1 MQPLIVRSDPINSRS
16 KGSPTIKGGLC
27 IWTLSLGG
35 GAATRMVHVLMA
47 IFLSVVATEN
57 GKVGPQ
63 KYPKQSTGV
72 CVCMLTRFLWASL
85 KESVVKATNKRPRL
99 EILERSEEETGTL
112 TNWTR
117 GSGSSLCGSPHLQ
130 KELNPFSFSLIFQKD
145 IKLL

>member
-1 MQPLIVRSDPINSRS
+1 
-16 KGSPTIKGGLC
+16 
-27 IWTLSLGG
+27 
-35 GAATRMVHVLMA
+35 MVHVLMA
-47 IFLSVVATEN
+47 IFLSVVATES

-72 CVCMLTRFLWASL
+72 CVCMLRLTRFLWASL

-99 EILERSEEETGTL
+99 EILERLEEETGTL

>member
-1 MQPLIVRSDPINSRS
+1 MDFIPGR
-16 KGSPTIKGGLC
+16 GG
-27 IWTLSLGG
+27 GG
-35 GAATRMVHVLMA
+35 GATARMVHVLMA
-47 IFLSVVATEN
+47 IFLSVVATDN

-99 EILERSEEETGTL
+99 EILERLEEETGTL

-117 GSGSSLCGSPHLQ
+117 GRDLPSAGVHIC
-130 KELNPFSFSLIFQKD
+130 KRN
-145 IKLL
+145 